1 MQLRRAAIVSPLRTP
16 VGKFGGGLSSLT
28 AGELGATILKALV
41 ERSGIDPERV
51 DDVVFGH
58 GYPSGE
64 APSIGRWSWLA
75 AGFPQTVPGFQLDR
89 RCGSGLQ
96 AIIEAAMMVQTGAAA
111 VVVAGGGARMSN
123 VEYYSRAAG
132 KGAGL
137 GSTEI
142 TDLLRRA
149 RTGRARGGEGGGR
162 E

>member
-28 AGELGATILKALV
+28 ASELGATILKALV

-75 AGFPQTVPGFQLDR
+75 AGLPQTVPGFQLDR
-89 RCGSGLQ
+89 RCGSRSEEHTSELQ
-96 AIIEAAMMVQTGAAA
+96 SLMRISYA
-111 VVVAGGGARMSN
+111 VFC
-123 VEYYSRAAG
+123 
-132 KGAGL
+132 L
-137 GSTEI
+137 
-142 TDLLRRA
+142 
-149 RTGRARGGEGGGR
+149 
-162 E
+162 